1 MKNKVHNSLN
11 YNYEEH
17 PGKQFDQPSMTVPDQ
32 SMTIREIM
40 DRYARGL
47 DVGGK
52 MEELWEDEDGSD
64 GINPKTL
71 DLVDLQIMKIRNE
84 EKIKDYEEHS
94 KKEKAK
100 KHKAESNSDN
110 LPEGH

>member
-1 MKNKVHNSLN
+1 MKVRTPLN
-11 YNYEEH
+11 YHEFEKEY
-17 PGKQFDQPSMTVPDQ
+17 QTFTQPSMTVPDQ

-64 GINPKTL
+64 GINPRTL
-71 DLVDLQIMKIRNE
+71 DLVDLQELKIKAE
-84 EKIKDYEEHS
+84 EKIKSYE
-94 KKEKAK
+94 KRAKKAK
-100 KHKAESNSDN
+100 KDAEKTDENQS